1 MTEHQAILVLG
12 MHRSG
17 TSALTRVLNLLGAEL
32 GSRLMP
38 AVSGNNENGFW
49 ENQDAVDIHEALLS
63 DLGRNWHDIR
73 EMPAGW
79 AASDAAA
86 RARAAIRRLISA
98 DFAAA
103 PLWALKDPRLCRL
116 APLWLDVL
124 GEFGIGARFVI
135 VLRSPDEVAA
145 SLQARD
151 GWSRA
156 VSRLLWLQ
164 HMREAEQATR
174 GHPRCVVHF
183 DELIGNWS
191 GATGRIANE
200 LGLAW
205 PVQPA
210 SVAAQIA
217 TFIDPGAR
225 HHSYA
230 RPLQDA
236 AELPEQLYAAFE
248 RARTDAGAWDEI
260 AQLGAAY
267 EQAVAVFGP
276 CVSELTAQ
284 VRSVDELRHYFEV
297 LHTSELEQLQQA
309 RQSLALQDG
318 LGTVTA
324 ALGEMTAHQQRRDA
338 ETHDGMAQ
346 LAAALQ
352 QQRQGLASLAEQM
365 QGQLAALAAE
375 QARWQQQQMQ
385 RDEAIRREIAAGV
398 MQVDLQALGDAVGA
412 LAQQISAQQA
422 RGPWRR
428 WWGGR

>member
-1 MTEHQAILVLG
+1 MSEARQAILVLG

-49 ENQDAVDIHEALLS
+49 ENQDAVDIHETLLT

-79 AASDAAA
+79 TSSEAAA
-86 RARAAIRRLISA
+86 RARAAIRRLISS

-116 APLWLDVL
+116 MPLWLDVL
-124 GEFGIGARFVI
+124 AEFGISARFVF

-151 GWSRA
+151 GWSHA

-164 HMREAEQATR
+164 HMREAEEATR

-183 DELIGNWS
+183 DELIEDWNTV
-191 GATGRIANE
+191 AGRIARE
-200 LGLAW
+200 LDVAW
-205 PVQPA
+205 PVNPA

-225 HHSYA
+225 HHAYVP
-230 RPLQDA
+230 PLQASD
-236 AELPEQLYAAFE
+236 ELPEQMYAAFA
-248 RARTDAGAWDEI
+248 RARVEAAAWDDV
-260 AQLGAAY
+260 ALLSAVYARGAAT
-267 EQAVAVFGP
+267 FGP
-276 CVSELTAQ
+276 CVSELTSQA
-284 VRSVDELRHYFEV
+284 RTADELRHYFEV
-297 LHTSELEQLQQA
+297 LHKTELEQLQQA
-309 RQSLALQDG
+309 RQSLAVQDG
-318 LGTVTA
+318 LA
-324 ALGEMTAHQQRRDA
+324 AVNAVLGELAAQQERREA
-338 ETHDGMAQ
+338 ETRDSLAQ
-346 LAAALQ
+346 LLQ
-352 QQRQGLASLAEQM
+352 QQQGFADVVATM
-365 QGQLAALAAE
+365 QERFAALAADHTQWQQE
-375 QARWQQQQMQ
+375 QAQ
-385 RDEAIRREIAAGV
+385 RDASIRRSLDESGKQIDV
-398 MQVDLQALGDAVGA
+398 QVLGDAVDA
-412 LAQQISAQQA
+412 LAQQMAA
-422 RGPWRR
+422 HNGRGFWRR